1 MVEIMTILSNLE
13 CHIVWEALVLS
24 LAVGWFL
31 TFSPFYQYALRIYSP
46 NMRICSELNSPVSIF
61 FDVINRNFELWKDIE
76 IGRCIWKYLNIGCT
90 QSVETKDLFF
100 NNFNDVG
107 FGYKP
112 RIGQISKY
120 LVRSAITFHPNKDPI
135 WQFETYSQ
143 IIRSEIEDFKAK
155 ERVIR
160 KKATFR
166 QFYYI
171 HSLCHTGSI

>member
-1 MVEIMTILSNLE
+1 MKVQVLE
-13 CHIVWEALVLS
+13 RS
-24 LAVGWFL
+24 
-31 TFSPFYQYALRIYSP
+31 
-46 NMRICSELNSPVSIF
+46 
-61 FDVINRNFELWKDIE
+61 KDIE
-76 IGRCIWKYLNIGCT
+76 IGRCIWKHLKIGCT

-143 IIRSEIEDFKAK
+143 IIRSEIEDYKGKGRDLSTEK
-155 ERVIR
+155 EI
-160 KKATFR
+160 KPIK
-166 QFYYI
+166 
-171 HSLCHTGSI
+171 LSIVSKIL